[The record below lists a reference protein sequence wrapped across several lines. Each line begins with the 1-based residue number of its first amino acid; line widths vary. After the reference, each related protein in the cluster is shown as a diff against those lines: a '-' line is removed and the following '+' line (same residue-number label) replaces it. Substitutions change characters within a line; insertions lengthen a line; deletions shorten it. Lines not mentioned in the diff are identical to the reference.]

1 MHHRYNSYFKSIWW
15 KYQPSNIISNWN
27 IPTDALCHLMPQFL
41 KLISTLK
48 GVSQFFRVPYL
59 FQCSFFSVHHHLAG
73 PRNFINFF
81 SSAVRTA
88 NKGTRNTYVHRRCFF
103 QGKVNWKSYPRVPT
117 RSLFFHC
124 IGIWNT
130 ARLITKCQFEQHYI
144 VLCHPVKNHLFLVL
158 TIAHFKTRKSQLKI
172 ISESPH
178 SISILP
184 LYRDLKQQARLITV
198 FFKM

>member
-1 MHHRYNSYFKSIWW
+1 MKISAFKHHRQV
-15 KYQPSNIISNWN
+15 KYPNGR
-27 IPTDALCHLMPQFL
+27 LMPFNAPVSKINFNSQRGFSIFSCALLIPVQF
-41 KLISTLK
+41 
-48 GVSQFFRVPYL
+48 
-59 FQCSFFSVHHHLAG
+59 FFSVHHHLAG